1 MAFPSPIG
9 GVPLPSEFG
18 ACVLFVVLY
27 ALLLPLM
34 VHDVVGRRSRTAV
47 SVGIMV
53 FAIER
58 IVVYTLRMLQT
69 RNEAKSLSEGHVN
82 YQQTSFG
89 MGYVGLSLDL
99 LGAVRCLLLNPT
111 YGPERFPESPAAATK
126 DCYIE
131 PPSQDDEDR
140 PQERYYVRRYTDIAT
155 ILFIVGLVLGILGNS
170 NYYKVLTDVEKAK
183 QVPGYRH
190 SSASV
195 VLFTIAAMASAT
207 VWSCKRQPR
216 AGKRG
221 VITTCIISVLLAVIA
236 SYRLS
241 VVRKTTPALDSM
253 DAESLNTTYSKVLFY
268 VFHAAPEW
276 LICALMLCVNVRK
289 TFGTGPF
296 GDFRSRDE
304 TPEEKEKRL
313 KRKAERYAKKEA
325 KKRMEGIEL
334 GQFTKLG

>member
-9 GVPLPSEFG
+9 VG

-34 VHDVVGRRSRTAV
+34 VRDVVGRRSRTAV

-69 RNEAKSLSEGHVN
+69 RNEAKRLSEGHVN

-195 VLFTIAAMASAT
+195 VLFTIAAMGSAT

-216 AGKRG
+216 GGQKR
-221 VITTCIISVLLAVIA
+221 ILLAVIA

-241 VVRKTTPALDSM
+241 RSLDSM

-276 LICALMLCVNVRK
+276 LIWCADAVVNVRK

-296 GDFRSRDE
+296 GDLRGCDE

-313 KRKAERYAKKEA
+313 KRKAEHDAKKEA